1 METKSKEDLKI
12 MKRFLFALLM
22 LGATAAFAAPAAQP
36 YGQVTPNGGATQ
48 LLIPA
53 AGAIAG
59 ANGVFFRS
67 DITLFNYADHAQ
79 RIRLY
84 WLPSGSSGTAI
95 APRELTLQARSAI
108 ASEDFVGNYML
119 QTGLGAIMV
128 QAVTELG
135 NLDLSAK
142 LHATARIYSNAPNS
156 DAGTVSQ
163 SFDTMPLTAAD
174 NLRLTLVGLKH
185 DERFRMNVGIVNLES
200 TAQNFSITFVGT
212 AGGQGP
218 DVVNVTVPP
227 MSLLQVPAPNA
238 VHVNLQVAVLN
249 TSTPQ
254 AAKWTAYGSSVD
266 NVTGDSWSELGFVQ
280 P

>member
-22 LGATAAFAAPAAQP
+22 LGATAAFAGPAAQP
-36 YGQVTPNGGATQ
+36 HNQVVPNGGATQ

-53 AGAIAG
+53 AGAVAG

-79 RIRLY
+79 RIRLF

-108 ASEDFVGNYML
+108 ASEDFVGNYLL
-119 QTGLGAIMV
+119 QTGLGAVMV

-142 LHATARIYSNAPNS
+142 LHATARIYSNVPNS

-163 SFDTMPLTAAD
+163 SFDTLPLTAVD
-174 NLRLTLVGLKH
+174 NLRLVIVGLKH
-185 DERFRMNVGIVNLES
+185 DERYRMNVGIVNLET
-200 TAQNFSITFVGT
+200 TAQTFSVTFVGT

-218 DVVNVTVPP
+218 DVLNVTVPP
-227 MSLLQVPAPNA
+227 MSLLQVPAPNTA
-238 VHVNLQVAVLN
+238 HVNLQVAVLN

-266 NVTGDSWSELGFVQ
+266 NVTGDAWSMLGFVQ